1 MEVPDASSKTAN
13 ANLNTPPQRGF
24 NTKAASVYIGISTS
38 WLSKARIGATSTPGP
53 AFKKVGRRVIYT
65 LSSLNKFLDD

>member
-1 MEVPDASSKTAN
+1 MTSDTPAPSDTGS
-13 ANLNTPPQRGF
+13 NLPSPRGF
-24 NTKAASVYIGISTS
+24 NTKAASVFLGISTS
-38 WLSKARIGATSTPGP
+38 WLRKARIGATSTPGP